1 MSIWDKRPKAGGAN
15 PSPARKE
22 GMTMET
28 PAVNI
33 AVTQE
38 IVAAA
43 TAIIDLVA
51 RIFVKDQSSPTVQK
65 INGILSTIE
74 TVLENAGI

>member
-1 MSIWDKRPKAGGAN
+1 
-15 PSPARKE
+15 
-22 GMTMET
+22 MET